1 MSSMKLRFPLLVLS
15 QISTLNVW
23 KACFSCTA
31 LVLMICLSGCG
42 GGNTTADLAGTT
54 PSTTDNNVTGVVG
67 TSDSGNSINNTPLFM
82 TPGAYVATL
91 NNKDWISII
100 LRTQQGSGAVSNFL
114 SLYYNG
120 TDPDILSGSGL
131 ITGTDTAVLSRVL
144 LFQNTVASV
153 RIGNGTLTKPKEN
166 SVKAELAFPA
176 TGTELAKVI
185 SLVAQMPSNYQY
197 NLAPTLNTVQGIWQG
212 RWSYGMGSSDNFTLN
227 VSNQGVISSSLTFQ
241 QDCRITQ
248 GTLLPNFDG
257 TNLFALNFFIP
268 NATQCSFKNQMLTGA
283 AFVTSSPVAG
293 KTQRIFVVAISP
305 DGRGISFKADR

>member
-23 KACFSCTA
+23 KACFGGTA

-42 GGNTTADLAGTT
+42 GGNTAADLAGTT

-144 LFQNTVASV
+144 LSQTTVASV
-153 RIGNGTLTKPKEN
+153 RLGNGTLTKPKEN
-166 SVKAELAFPA
+166 SVKAKANKLTYMQNSLSYLNQRAFEPFIELIKEGNKIEEASEQFK
-176 TGTELAKVI
+176 G
-185 SLVAQMPSNYQY
+185 
-197 NLAPTLNTVQGIWQG
+197 
-212 RWSYGMGSSDNFTLN
+212 
-227 VSNQGVISSSLTFQ
+227 
-241 QDCRITQ
+241 
-248 GTLLPNFDG
+248 FD
-257 TNLFALNFFIP
+257 I
-268 NATQCSFKNQMLTGA
+268 
-283 AFVTSSPVAG
+283 
-293 KTQRIFVVAISP
+293 
-305 DGRGISFKADR
+305 